1 MLQAFNCHVTVWVV
15 LYTNHAGIA
24 DYRSNVC
31 NKIAFYVIVAMRNH
45 RTMESEQYAIE
56 RQSVLDLTE
65 NLFSHLLI
73 GAFTGYT
80 SWACCKTASL
90 N

>member
-45 RTMESEQYAIE
+45 RTMESEQYAM
-56 RQSVLDLTE
+56 
-65 NLFSHLLI
+65 LI